1 MIGTT
6 LNVTGRDD
14 HSIQLQAVAFTR
26 AMLIHMLFDVGL
38 YDVALTWPLCWA
50 VAFTQ
55 AILIHM
61 LFDVGLYDVGLYET

>member
-6 LNVTGRDD
+6 VNVTGRND

-26 AMLIHMLFDVGL
+26 AMLIH
-38 YDVALTWPLCWA
+38 
-50 VAFTQ
+50 
-55 AILIHM
+55 I